1 MRRREKYFSAYGI
14 SKEESKELM
23 RLAMLPENEPL
34 VRLAASETKEG
45 LEEVLYISL
54 TKNLG
59 FEGTDRMCYIPL
71 YNTNDFYG
79 HRRYA
84 LYLFKMFLK
93 CKEVLLGADGK
104 SDTEETQTKPE

>member
-45 LEEVLYISL
+45 LPGWIKS
-54 TKNLG
+54 
-59 FEGTDRMCYIPL
+59 
-71 YNTNDFYG
+71 
-79 HRRYA
+79 
-84 LYLFKMFLK
+84 
-93 CKEVLLGADGK
+93 GK
-104 SDTEETQTKPE
+104 RA